1 MFFPFDP
8 KNYTDISA
16 NQCKVRTSQNLN
28 RKKKFETEGDRSIRI
43 LRTFLGQNLSLFFER
58 IYNKIYQRS
67 IFTVINY
74 DF

>member
-28 RKKKFETEGDRSIRI
+28 RKKKNSKPKVIDQSE
-43 LRTFLGQNLSLFFER
+43 FLELS
-58 IYNKIYQRS
+58 
-67 IFTVINY
+67 
-74 DF
+74 

>member
-28 RKKKFETEGDRSIRI
+28 KKKNSKPKVIDQSE
-43 LRTFLGQNLSLFFER
+43 FLELSKG
-58 IYNKIYQRS
+58 KIYRYS
-67 IFTVINY
+67 SKEFIIKSTKDRFSLS
-74 DF
+74 